1 MALSLVSFKP
11 SEAELGKS
19 GSNLNQIAHVLNTDR
34 PPERIMN
41 LLEATLQAHLEA
53 LQHHEQAVRD
63 LEELRTAGMNAMGL
77 ELTCGGDDGDK

>member
-1 MALSLVSFKP
+1 
-11 SEAELGKS
+11 
-19 GSNLNQIAHVLNTDR
+19 
-34 PPERIMN
+34 MN

-77 ELTCGGDDGDK
+77 ELTRGGDDGDK